1 MGSFI
6 AGAGLLVC
14 RAMPSSFGSAECGN
28 DGDVSALGYAVMM
41 VAMASLF
48 AARIVARSIR

>member
-6 AGAGLLVC
+6 AGAGLVVC
-14 RAMPSSFGSAECGN
+14 RAMPYSFGSAECGN